1 MRSAIVGLDH
11 VQVAAP
17 VGCEEDAR
25 RFYGVHLGLKELE
38 KPPLLATRG
47 GVWFRVGEQQ
57 LHVGVADRFVPAAKA
72 HPALRVSSRTELDL
86 LAARLEE
93 HGIEVGWADPRRSPE
108 GHDSSLSGPLGQP
121 DRARRVSR
129 VRKHRFAEGTIKVLS
144 ARGNALPRVQ
154 LRLRRYVG
162 LLGLAH
168 DEGAWGPTRRRRPR
182 SGRWAGTHTAS
193 CALATSCTIAC
204 ASRASA
210 GRPWTYSIAAASVCS
225 SCARRSKRRT
235 PSVERRSTGRPLR
248 RDCAVSRMCPCGT
261 DRPRLGTVSGS
272 CAADAH
278 VVTESVQRPPSRL
291 GIAARRTRHGA
302 GTIP

>member
-1 MRSAIVGLDH
+1 M
-11 VQVAAP
+11 
-17 VGCEEDAR
+17 
-25 RFYGVHLGLKELE
+25 
-38 KPPLLATRG
+38 
-47 GVWFRVGEQQ
+47 
-57 LHVGVADRFVPAAKA
+57 
-72 HPALRVSSRTELDL
+72 
-86 LAARLEE
+86 
-93 HGIEVGWADPRRSPE
+93 
-108 GHDSSLSGPLGQP
+108 
-121 DRARRVSR
+121 SR
-129 VRKHRFAEGTIKVLS
+129 VREHRFAEGTIKVLS

-154 LRLRRYVG
+154 LRLRRDVG

-235 PSVERRSTGRPLR
+235 PSSNDGRPGRPLR
-248 RDCAVSRMCPCGT
+248 RDCAVSRICPRGT

-272 CAADAH
+272 WRPTPRSSRSRCSDLPHDGASPRGARDTELARFRDTP
-278 VVTESVQRPPSRL
+278 VTGSP
-291 GIAARRTRHGA
+291 IA
-302 GTIP
+302 